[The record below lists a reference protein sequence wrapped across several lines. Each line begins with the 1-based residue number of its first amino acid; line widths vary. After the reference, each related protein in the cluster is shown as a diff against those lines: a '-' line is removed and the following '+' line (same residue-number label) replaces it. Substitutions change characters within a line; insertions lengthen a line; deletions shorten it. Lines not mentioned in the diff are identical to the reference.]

1 MTICL
6 ENEKKGCTAVRS
18 YLVKSKNGG
27 KFVLQLIYPSDEEK
41 KNIPK
46 KNIKTVSLACQD
58 RLGDF
63 SL

>member
-1 MTICL
+1 VTICL

-46 KNIKTVSLACQD
+46 KKYKNS
-58 RLGDF
+58 
-63 SL
+63 